1 MRYLLDTC
9 VLSDPTQRRPNAG
22 VRDWY
27 ARTPETNMYVSVL
40 SVGEIRKGLVKLAG
54 TPKAVRIGAWLDHE
68 LLLRFD
74 RRLLGVDID
83 VCNLWGKIC
92 GELLQRG
99 CPTPVMDSLI
109 ASVEAELAVPLGEA
123 QSVFRAMAASGVYQE
138 LVVESEWSPERFERW
153 LHGVLTTQL
162 L

>member
-74 RRLLGVDID
+74 QRLLGVDID

-109 ASVEAELAVPLGEA
+109 AATALTHELTLVTRN
-123 QSVFRAMAASGVYQE
+123 VKDFRDFDIP
-138 LVVESEWSPERFERW
+138 VVNPW
-153 LHGVLTTQL
+153 Q
-162 L
+162 

>member
-22 VRDWY
+22 VKDWY

-40 SVGEIRKGLVKLAG
+40 SVGKIREGLVKLAG

-74 RRLLGVDID
+74 RRLPGVDID

-99 CPTPVMDSLI
+99 CPTPVMDSVI
-109 ASVEAELAVPLGEA
+109 AATALTHELTLVTRN
-123 QSVFRAMAASGVYQE
+123 VKDFRDFDIP
-138 LVVESEWSPERFERW
+138 VVNPW
-153 LHGVLTTQL
+153 Q
-162 L
+162 

>member
-40 SVGEIRKGLVKLAG
+40 SVGKIREGLVKLAG

-109 ASVEAELAVPLGEA
+109 AATALTHELTLVTRN
-123 QSVFRAMAASGVYQE
+123 VKDFRDFDIP
-138 LVVESEWSPERFERW
+138 VVNPW
-153 LHGVLTTQL
+153 Q
-162 L
+162 

>member
-9 VLSDPTQRRPNAG
+9 VLRDPTQRRSNAG

-27 ARTPETNMYVSVL
+27 AMTPETNMYISVL
-40 SVGEIRKGLVKLAG
+40 SIGEIRKGLVKLAG

-74 RRLLGVDID
+74 QRLLGVDID
-83 VCNLWGKIC
+83 VCNLWGRLC

-99 CPTPVMDSLI
+99 CPAPVTDSLI
-109 ASVEAELAVPLGEA
+109 AATALAHDLTLVTRN
-123 QSVFRAMAASGVYQE
+123 VKDFRKFDIRLINPWQ
-138 LVVESEWSPERFERW
+138 
-153 LHGVLTTQL
+153 
-162 L
+162 